1 MERNRLLSGGA
12 ILAACL
18 VAITVFA
25 LAPIVLLFLAGLFPT
40 DYLVLHP
47 MAPFTSTYALSSVVG
62 GVLAG
67 VAAGTLAPARP
78 VVHVLIA
85 VVVLEAVGLVVA
97 GTQLLPHGW
106 EVAGLACQVA
116 LAAAVAA
123 LTWGRRRRVAVI
135 DAPAL

>member
-1 MERNRLLSGGA
+1 MEKNWLRSGVA

-25 LAPIVLLFLAGLFPT
+25 LAPIVLVFLAGLFPA
-40 DYLVLHP
+40 DYLMRHP
-47 MAPFTSTYALSSVVG
+47 MAAFTSTYALSSVVG
-62 GVLAG
+62 GILAG
-67 VAAGTLAPARP
+67 AAVGELAPARP

-85 VVVLEAVGLVVA
+85 IVVLEAVGFVVA

-116 LAAAVAA
+116 LAAAMAA
-123 LTWGRRRRVAVI
+123 LTWGRPRREAVI